1 MEPDTVVITTT
12 LLSFAGG
19 LLSWIFFKVVKPTLK
34 FIDKHEDLSESIDT
48 IKKEITTN
56 GGGSLKD
63 VVCKLGDTCGRIEE
77 SQRIIEQRSKAALH
91 YNSTALFETD
101 NAGRLVWTNE
111 SFNELTGKSTDSLE
125 GRDWITYVHEDERED
140 FIHELNSCL
149 SMNRRLDKETKTSDD
164 MDVRIVGFPY
174 KLNEDEQGGFLISVS
189 EISQKG

>member
-19 LLSWIFFKVVKPTLK
+19 FLSWIFFKVVKPTLK

-77 SQRIIEQRSKAALH
+77 SQQIIEQRSKAALH

-111 SFNELTGKSTDSLE
+111 SFNELTGQSTNNLE
-125 GRDWITYVHEDERED
+125 GRDWITYVHEDEREE
-140 FIHELNSCL
+140 FLQEFESCL
-149 SMNRRLDKETKTSDD
+149 KMNRKFSKEVTTSNGVEMRMTGYPYRLND
-164 MDVRIVGFPY
+164 
-174 KLNEDEQGGFLISVS
+174 NEQGGFLIS
-189 EISQKG
+189 ITDA